1 MMNFHVEQLVASL
14 LYAAVGLVV
23 FAIAWK
29 IAEKLLPFNLIKELT
44 EDDNVAVGIVM
55 AAVILGLALIVAS
68 AIHG

>member
-1 MMNFHVEQLVASL
+1 MNFHVEQLVASAV
-14 LYAAVGLVV
+14 YAALGLIV

-29 IAEKLLPFNLIKELT
+29 VAEKLLPFNLIKELT

-55 AAVILGLALIVAS
+55 AVVILGLALIIAS